1 MQASEEPG
9 HSHRDDGQAHAIACP
24 PQRAA
29 ARSGEG
35 ENKTKQNSVDTSALF
50 LLLPGLPAQFSSR
63 PDLSARTARG
73 ETAAM
78 AVPEY
83 RTAKF

>member
-24 PQRAA
+24 PQRDA

-35 ENKTKQNSVDTSALF
+35 GKKTELCRHERAISPSARLARTVF
-50 LLLPGLPAQFSSR
+50 PL